1 MSQVSIID
9 IEGNN
14 PQIPTQFDGDVGF
27 AIPIA
32 NTLEILGGT
41 TAAGILPVF
50 TSGSGNTITTLVQFS
65 QAVAATDPLRVGLAA
80 FDSADFAVDANGF
93 VSLIGLG
100 ALFFNADSGQATP
113 NASGIVNVVGGIG
126 LTSIASGNTI
136 TFDVDS
142 SIATSYVT
150 DSGSAIAAGN
160 ILNVLGGVGLTSTG
174 SGNNLTINL
183 DSPVVVA
190 NGGTGR
196 TTLTVN
202 AVLCGNA
209 TSIIGMTNQGTDGQ
223 VLIAKTAAIPAFATI
238 TSTGSTIA
246 FTLGANT
253 LNLETGSAVAKSF
266 TTNSG
271 TATPSSGIL
280 SVVGSHGL
288 NTSGATNVV
297 TVAVNNTLTL
307 GDLSVIAAGSSALT
321 CTTGDITITSGNFNM
336 PSTTS
341 ANVGVVEQNGNR
353 FLFSYP
359 DFRNT
364 FLGVASGNF
373 TLTGVSN
380 VAMGHNAF
388 QSATSAA
395 SCVCIGAG
403 AGDSITSGGSTVAIG
418 FGALGA
424 QQTGTLCTAVGT
436 TALENNTA
444 SANSAFGYQCL
455 NLNTSGVQQSGFG
468 HLCLSGATGSNNS
481 AFGFVSGRFLTT
493 GTDNCFFGNGT
504 AGNAA
509 LTSGS
514 FNIAMGSS
522 SGNALTTSDSSNILF
537 NNTGTVGDNNKI
549 RIGTQGTGSGQ
560 QNNCFIAGIVGIT
573 NSNPVP
579 VTINSSTGQLGVGTN
594 SIVAW
599 NNVTGTSAT
608 MVAGQGYVA
617 NNAGLVTLTLP
628 SSSAIGDTFKII
640 TKGAGFCKIAQNAS
654 QTIRYGGSTTTSGVG
669 GSLTSTVIGDCLEI
683 VSTADDE
690 FYVTNSQ
697 GTAWTVV

>member
-1 MSQVSIID
+1 MPFIY
-9 IEGNN
+9 N
-14 PQIPTQFDGDVGF
+14 PFTDNLDNTRLNSFPT
-27 AIPIA
+27 P
-32 NTLEILGGT
+32 
-41 TAAGILPVF
+41 
-50 TSGSGNTITTLVQFS
+50 
-65 QAVAATDPLRVGLAA
+65 
-80 FDSADFAVDANGF
+80 
-93 VSLIGLG
+93 
-100 ALFFNADSGQATP
+100 P
-113 NASGIVNVVGGIG
+113 NV
-126 LTSIASGNTI
+126 
-136 TFDVDS
+136 
-142 SIATSYVT
+142 ATSYPT
-150 DSGSAIAAGN
+150 DAGTAIPALN
-160 ILNVLGGVGLTSTG
+160 ILDILGGVGLSTTG
-174 SGNNLTINL
+174 ATNVVTVNL
-183 DSPVVVA
+183 DVPVVVSS
-190 NGGTGR
+190 GGTGK
-196 TTLTVN
+196 TTLTDRGLVIGRGTA
-202 AVLCGNA
+202 AVDITAAG
-209 TSIIGMTNQGTDGQ
+209 TNGQ
-223 VLIAKTAAIPAFATI
+223 VVIAATGANPAFATL
-238 TSTGSTIA
+238 TSTGSTVA

-271 TATPSSGIL
+271 TATPSAGIL

-307 GDLSVIAAGSSALT
+307 GDLSAIAAGSSALT

-573 NSNPVP
+573 NSNAVP
-579 VTINSSTGQLGVGTN
+579 VTINSSTGQLGVGTKS
-594 SIVAW
+594 SIIAW

-608 MVAGQGYVA
+608 MVASQGYQA
-617 NNAGLVTLTLP
+617 NNAGLVTLTMP
-628 SSSAIGDTFKII
+628 SVASSTFGDTIRVSGLGAGGWKIQCVATQLIHLGSSATSAAGSLASTNRYDSIDLVCSSDTTQWFVMSVI
-640 TKGAGFCKIAQNAS
+640 
-654 QTIRYGGSTTTSGVG
+654 
-669 GSLTSTVIGDCLEI
+669 GSLTV
-683 VSTADDE
+683 A
-690 FYVTNSQ
+690 
-697 GTAWTVV
+697 